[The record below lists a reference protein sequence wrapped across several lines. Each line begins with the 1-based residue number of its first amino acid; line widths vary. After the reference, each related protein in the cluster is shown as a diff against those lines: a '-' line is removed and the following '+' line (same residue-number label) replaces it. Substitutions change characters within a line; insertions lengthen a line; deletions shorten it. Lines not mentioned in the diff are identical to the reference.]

1 MTEYKTVIIS
11 TSVNNTNSSKNGTE
25 GEDEHME
32 GRKFVARVVIIV
44 VGFYILMAV
53 IGSIF
58 DCNKLLV
65 IYKTDKIEDS
75 QFQQVS

>member
-1 MTEYKTVIIS
+1 
-11 TSVNNTNSSKNGTE
+11 
-25 GEDEHME
+25 ME

-75 QFQQVS
+75 QFQQVSQLSDRNNKPNQNYRNNMNIAQN